1 MNLNNQQ
8 REINFIGVNS
18 FNITQ
23 EAKAVHT

>member
-1 MNLNNQQ
+1 MNLNNRQP
-8 REINFIGVNS
+8 EIHLIGVNS